1 MVRSR
6 GVKLVGW
13 LARRS
18 LPFNLFEDSA
28 DSVYKSV
35 LSGSFRRL
43 SGTAGVYNPVRSI
56 GNHTHKNVN
65 QKNWLLLG
73 ALNANFGAARS
84 IHGSAHMSKD
94 YYDVLGI
101 SKNASASDIKKAYY
115 GLAKKLHPDTNKDDP
130 EAEKK
135 FQEVSKAYE
144 VLKDDQKREQYDQLG
159 HDAFEN
165 QDNYQPGGPGF
176 ESPFGDFFR
185 MEDLKLTCC
194 LYVHDATTCVD
205 GDQIFSNIFRQ
216 NVAGQDVKVS
226 IELSFM
232 EAVQGCTKTITFQ
245 TDVACEA
252 CGGEGVPPGVKPQ
265 MCKRCKGRGVIST
278 QKGFFSFQQT
288 CDQCGGTG
296 QTVSS
301 FCRSC
306 HGRKVVRGSKTISL
320 NIPTGV
326 DDNETMKLPRS
337 GGADPEKNQPGDLYV
352 TIKTLFPSDTCQLP
366 LILLHLSHFVIEVIM
381 NFLLPPP
388 QVREDPVF
396 RREGSNIHVDAV
408 LGITQAILGGT
419 IQVPTLTGDV
429 VLKVRPGTQPG
440 QKVVLKNK
448 GEMNAIFALLTPALD
463 IFLCYMSVQ
472 GIKARASYSFGD
484 QFVHFNVKIP
494 TTLTPRQRELIEEFA
509 KEEQGECDKRAAGAS
524 G

>member
-1 MVRSR
+1 MIRSHSSR
-6 GVKLVGW
+6 LVGW
-13 LARRS
+13 LARPCLS
-18 LPFNLFEDSA
+18 LNLLQESA
-28 DSVYKSV
+28 NSVYKSV
-35 LSGSFRRL
+35 LNGSYRRL
-43 SGTAGVYNPVRSI
+43 SATTGVCNPVRFI
-56 GNHTHKNVN
+56 GNCAPKNVN
-65 QKNWLLLG
+65 QTNWLQLG
-73 ALNANFGAARS
+73 ALNAKFGATRS
-84 IHGSAHMSKD
+84 IHGSAHLSRD
-94 YYDVLGI
+94 YYDVLGV
-101 SKNASASDIKKAYY
+101 SKNSSASDIKKAYY
-115 GLAKKLHPDTNKDDP
+115 GLAKKLHPDTNKEDP

-159 HDAFEN
+159 HNAFEN
-165 QDNYQPGGPGF
+165 QDAYQPGGPGF

-185 MEDLKLTCC
+185 MED
-194 LYVHDATTCVD
+194 
-205 GDQIFSNIFRQ
+205 IFSNVFRQ

-226 IELSFM
+226 VELSFM

-245 TDVACEA
+245 TDVPCET

-265 MCKRCKGRGVIST
+265 MCKRCKGKGMISM

-296 QTVSS
+296 QTFSS

-306 HGRKVVRGSKTISL
+306 HGHTVVRGSKTISL

-326 DDNETMKLPRS
+326 DDNETMKIHKS
-337 GGADPEKNQPGDLYV
+337 GGADPEKKQPGDLYV
-352 TIKTLFPSDTCQLP
+352 TIK
-366 LILLHLSHFVIEVIM
+366 
-381 NFLLPPP
+381 
-388 QVREDPVF
+388 VREDPVF

-408 LGITQAILGGT
+408 LSITQAILGGT

-448 GEMNAIFALLTPALD
+448 G
-463 IFLCYMSVQ
+463 
-472 GIKARASYSFGD
+472 IKARGSYSFGD
-484 QFVHFNVKIP
+484 EFVHFNVSIP
-494 TTLTPRQRELIEEFA
+494 LNLTPRQREMIEEFG
-509 KEEQGECDKRAAGAS
+509 KEEQGEYDKCAVGAS

>member
-1 MVRSR
+1 MVRSH

-13 LARRS
+13 FARRS
-18 LPFNLFEDSA
+18 LPFNLLEDSA

-35 LSGSFRRL
+35 SSSSFRRL
-43 SGTAGVYNPVRSI
+43 SGTAGVYNPVRPT
-56 GNHTHKNVN
+56 GNYTYKNVD

-73 ALNANFGAARS
+73 ALNVKFGAARS

-94 YYDVLGI
+94 YYDVLGV

-185 MEDLKLTCC
+185 MEDVMKLTCY

-265 MCKRCKGRGVIST
+265 MCKRCKGRGVISM

-326 DDNETMKLPRS
+326 DDNETMKLPRN

-352 TIKTLFPSDTCQLP
+352 TIK
-366 LILLHLSHFVIEVIM
+366 
-381 NFLLPPP
+381 
-388 QVREDPVF
+388 VREDPVF

-448 GEMNAIFALLTPALD
+448 GEMNAFFVLLTPAFD
-463 IFLCYMSVQ
+463 SFLCYLSSQNKFGKPQAVFVVFLGDVLCSIIYSRCFLT
-472 GIKARASYSFGD
+472 GIKARASYSYGD

-494 TTLTPRQRELIEEFA
+494 SALTPRQRELIEEFA
-509 KEEQGECDKRAAGAS
+509 KEEQGEYDRRAAGAS

>member
-185 MEDLKLTCC
+185 MED
-194 LYVHDATTCVD
+194 
-205 GDQIFSNIFRQ
+205 IFSNIFRQ

-352 TIKTLFPSDTCQLP
+352 TIK
-366 LILLHLSHFVIEVIM
+366 
-381 NFLLPPP
+381 
-388 QVREDPVF
+388 VREDPVF

-448 GEMNAIFALLTPALD
+448 G
-463 IFLCYMSVQ
+463 
-472 GIKARASYSFGD
+472 IKARASYSFGD